1 MSIIYKK
8 SLKGVEEVALRSKGL
23 QLRLRAYL
31 ILVDGSKSVA
41 NIEYLNPGL
50 PEVEMVLAAL
60 LDEGYLEVIG
70 HGATSGSATSVSATS
85 VSATSLSALANTTF
99 QTNTSNTTQKAE
111 PFPATTNLHQFSNN
125 LSNSS
130 ADNSKF
136 VQARDSMTR
145 EIMGLLGKDAEMV
158 VTKIQ
163 RCDNAMDLF
172 AMMMGLKKIIT
183 MYASAAKAEEFA
195 NKFSYISML

>member
-1 MSIIYKK
+1 MNIVYKK
-8 SLKGVEEVALRSKGL
+8 SLKGVEEVAIRSNGL
-23 QLRLRAYL
+23 QLRLRPYL
-31 ILVDGSKSVA
+31 ILADGNKSA
-41 NIEYLNPGL
+41 ADIQQLNPGL

-60 LDEGYLEVIG
+60 FDEGYLVVVGQVAGTVMGNSPINA
-70 HGATSGSATSVSATS
+70 AT
-85 VSATSLSALANTTF
+85 
-99 QTNTSNTTQKAE
+99 QTNMPNTTQILE
-111 PFPATTNLHQFSNN
+111 PFAATTNLSQGGNN
-125 LSNSS
+125 LGKSN

-145 EIMGLLGKDAEMV
+145 EMMSLLGKDAEMV

-195 NKFSYISML
+195 NKFIYISTL

>member
-50 PEVEMVLAAL
+50 PEVELVLAAL

-70 HGATSGSATSVSATS
+70 HGATSSN
-85 VSATSLSALANTTF
+85 SLTNTTF
-99 QTNTSNTTQKAE
+99 QTNTQNTAQRVE
-111 PFPATTNLHQFSNN
+111 PFPATMNLNQGGNN
-125 LSNSS
+125 LGNSS

-145 EIMGLLGKDAEMV
+145 EMMSLLGKDAEMV

-183 MYASAAKAEEFA
+183 MYASAAKAEAFA
-195 NKFSYISML
+195 NKFSYISTL

>member
-1 MSIIYKK
+1 MNIVYKK
-8 SLKGVEEVALRSKGL
+8 SLKGVEEVAIRSNGL
-23 QLRLRAYL
+23 QLRLRPYL
-31 ILVDGSKSVA
+31 ILADGNKSAA
-41 NIEYLNPGL
+41 NIQQLNPGL

-60 LDEGYLEVIG
+60 FDEGYLVVVGQVAGTVMGNSPINA
-70 HGATSGSATSVSATS
+70 AT
-85 VSATSLSALANTTF
+85 
-99 QTNTSNTTQKAE
+99 QTNMPNTTQILE
-111 PFPATTNLHQFSNN
+111 PFAATTNLSQGGNN
-125 LSNSS
+125 LGKSN

-145 EIMGLLGKDAEMV
+145 EMMSLLGKDAEMV

-195 NKFSYISML
+195 NKFSYISTL